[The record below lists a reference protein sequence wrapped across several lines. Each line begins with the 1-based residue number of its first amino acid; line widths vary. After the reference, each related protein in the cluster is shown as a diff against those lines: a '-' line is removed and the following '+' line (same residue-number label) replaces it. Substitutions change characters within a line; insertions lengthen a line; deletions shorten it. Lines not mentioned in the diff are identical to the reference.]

1 MKIELALNLVAFAV
15 LSVCL
20 LVWVRIT
27 FDILH
32 AMR

>member
-1 MKIELALNLVAFAV
+1 MKERSLYLMAAII
-15 LSVCL
+15 LSACF

-32 AMR
+32 SIP

>member
-1 MKIELALNLVAFAV
+1 MKERLLWWCGFAV
-15 LSVCL
+15 LSVCF

-32 AMR
+32 AMP

>member
-1 MKIELALNLVAFAV
+1 MKERSLYALAFAI
-15 LSVCL
+15 LAACF

-32 AMR
+32 AMK